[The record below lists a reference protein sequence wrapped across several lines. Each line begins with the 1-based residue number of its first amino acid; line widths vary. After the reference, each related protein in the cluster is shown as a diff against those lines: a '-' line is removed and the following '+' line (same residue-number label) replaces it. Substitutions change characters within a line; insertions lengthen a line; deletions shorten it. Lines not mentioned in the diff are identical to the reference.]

1 MFFEWI
7 DDYLNR
13 LEADKIKKEL
23 QAKEKALEDDGY
35 VFVFT
40 SDSINCSSEEYA
52 LRANGWY
59 GCFIYSALPGR
70 IYAHK
75 LRLKEY
81 VDCAV
86 RSQDIRRIGNALTLP
101 IRAVLGDDVYNSVM
115 SLYKDMR
122 RKEWEKEQETRRI
135 QEEHDYT
142 MKFNIY

>member
-7 DDYLNR
+7 DNYLLK
-13 LEADKIKKEL
+13 LEAAKEAKEL
-23 QAKEKALEDDGY
+23 QAKEKALKDDGY
-35 VFVFT
+35 VFVCT
-40 SDSINCSSEEYA
+40 SDSFSCSSEEYA
-52 LRANGWY
+52 LRVNGWY
-59 GCFIYSALPGR
+59 GCFIYAALPGR

-101 IRAVLGDDVYNSVM
+101 IRAVLGEDVYNSVM

-122 RKEWEKEQETRRI
+122 RKEWEEKQ
-135 QEEHDYT
+135 
-142 MKFNIY
+142 